1 MNLINDKEL
10 RREII
15 LDNYQNPTN
24 RGLLNSSYY
33 LKENTNNES
42 CIDNLDI
49 ELKVENDVITDIRF
63 DGEACA
69 ISTSATSIM
78 IKTLI
83 GKTTTEARKI
93 LQNYDNM
100 IEEKEYDK
108 EVLGELIVYDEIYK
122 QPNRKK
128 CALLP
133 RDAIVKM
140 LNRLDESTNLD

>member
-1 MNLINDKEL
+1 MNALDDREV

-15 LDNYQNPTN
+15 LDNYQNPLN
-24 RGLLNSSYY
+24 RGLTNDVHYIR
-33 LKENTNNES
+33 ENTNNES

-49 ELKVENDVITDIRF
+49 EIKVVDGVLEDIRF

-78 IKTLI
+78 IKMLL
-83 GKTTTEARKI
+83 GKTINEARKI

-108 EVLGELIVYDEIYK
+108 DILGELVVYDEIYK

-140 LNRLDESTNLD
+140 LNRLDEV

>member
-1 MNLINDKEL
+1 MNIISDPEL

-24 RGLLNSSYY
+24 RGLINDSHYI
-33 LKENTNNES
+33 KENTNNES

-49 ELKVENDVITDIRF
+49 EMKVENDIITDIRF

-78 IKTLI
+78 IKTLL
-83 GKTTTEARKI
+83 GKTTSEARKI
-93 LQNYDNM
+93 LKNYDNM
-100 IEEKEYDK
+100 ILEKDYD
-108 EVLGELIVYDEIYK
+108 EDVLGELIIYNEIYK
-122 QPNRKK
+122 QPNRKT

-133 RDAIVKM
+133 RNAIVKM
-140 LNRLDESTNLD
+140 LDRLDESSN

>member
-1 MNLINDKEL
+1 MTVIIDRET

-24 RGLLNSSYY
+24 RGLTNDVHYIR
-33 LKENTNNES
+33 ENTNNES

-49 ELKVENDVITDIRF
+49 EIKVTDGKIEDIRF

-83 GKTTTEARKI
+83 GKDVNTARKI

-100 IEEKEYDK
+100 IEEKEYD
-108 EVLGELIVYDEIYK
+108 EDLLGELIVYDEIYK

-140 LNRLDESTNLD
+140 LNRLDEA